1 MQEEQEIIKLK
12 AELEALKKRL
22 RQEELMSAIT
32 KSLVTAGDLSTLI
45 RNALMMTG
53 LFMEISKVSVAALNK
68 ETNELEFEYEWVNAK
83 HGVPE
88 RRHRSYPF
96 SLGEYIYDTF
106 ITRGE
111 VLLACDNIEDDPS
124 LTPLRPLGIKAAAYV
139 PIYIYGSFW
148 GILILDHYPGT
159 RHWDTGDVQI
169 MRLIADTISGL
180 VIRNEEEKELIHLKE
195 MAEQSSHAKG
205 NFLSRMSHEMRTP
218 MNAIIGMTT
227 IAQAAGGDAEKMAS
241 CLAKINEASIH
252 LLGVINDILD
262 MSKIE
267 AGKFEIS
274 PVEFEFGRMID
285 RVAGVI
291 NFRIEEKK
299 QHFIIDVDKEIPPR
313 IIGDEQRLAQI
324 IANLLSNAAK
334 FTPGEGTITLQIKQ
348 LNRRDKFCDLRFSV
362 ADTGIGIT
370 KEQMGKLFS
379 LFEQADGTI
388 ARRFGGTGLGLSI
401 SKNIVELMGGKI
413 WVESEPDKGSTFIFE
428 VTLEEG
434 AAVEEAREPELDL
447 EKVRIMAVDNSADT
461 LEYFKNFVESTG
473 IQGTMAACG
482 EEAWKILETS
492 AAENKPPFDVVFLEW
507 RLPDMHSLKLTKKI
521 KEKFADKIAVILISA
536 TEWSVI
542 ENEAG
547 EAGADGFVPKPLFF
561 ASLLD
566 CIKAHVKAEDDNDND
581 FSGRH
586 IILAEDVEINRE
598 IVISLLEDTKIE
610 IDCAGNGVEAVKLF
624 RAAPEKYDLVFMDI
638 HMPEM
643 DGYEAA
649 GTIRAMDM
657 ERAKTIPII
666 AMTANVFKEDV
677 EKCLAAGMNGHLGK
691 PLDVEEVLRTLKV
704 YLRN

>member
-1 MQEEQEIIKLK
+1 MQEEPEIIKLK
-12 AELEALKKRL
+12 AELQALKKRL
-22 RQEELMSAIT
+22 KQDELMSAIS
-32 KSLVTAGDLSTLI
+32 KSFITEGNLSTLI

-53 LFMEISKVSVAALNK
+53 FFMEISRVSVAVLNK

-83 HGVPE
+83 HGVPG
-88 RRHRSYPF
+88 RRHQSYPF
-96 SLGEYIYDTF
+96 SPGEYIYDTF

-111 VLLACDNIEDDPS
+111 VILACDNIEDDPS
-124 LTPLRPLGIKAAAYV
+124 LALLLRSLGIKAAAYV
-139 PIYIYGSFW
+139 PIHIYGSFW
-148 GILILDHYPGT
+148 GILIMDHYPGT
-159 RHWDTGDVQI
+159 RHWDRGDVQV
-169 MRLIADTISGL
+169 MRLIADTVSGL
-180 VIRNEEEKELIHLKE
+180 VIRNEGEKELVRLKE
-195 MAEQSSHAKG
+195 LAEQSSQAKS

-227 IAQAAGGDAEKMAS
+227 IAQAAGGDTGKIAS
-241 CLAKINEASIH
+241 CLTKINEASIH

-274 PVEFEFGRMID
+274 PAEFDFGRMID
-285 RVAGVI
+285 RVVGVI

-299 QHFIIDVDKEIPPR
+299 QQFIIDIDKEIPPR

-334 FTPGEGTITLQIKQ
+334 FTPGEGTITLQVKQ
-348 LNRRDKFCDLRFSV
+348 LSRQDKFCDLRFSV

-370 KEQMGKLFS
+370 KEQMGRLFS

-413 WVESEPDKGSTFIFE
+413 WVESEPDKGSIFIFD

-434 AAVEEAREPELDL
+434 AA
-447 EKVRIMAVDNSADT
+447 
-461 LEYFKNFVESTG
+461 
-473 IQGTMAACG
+473 
-482 EEAWKILETS
+482 
-492 AAENKPPFDVVFLEW
+492 AAEAP
-507 RLPDMHSLKLTKKI
+507 
-521 KEKFADKIAVILISA
+521 
-536 TEWSVI
+536 
-542 ENEAG
+542 G
-547 EAGADGFVPKPLFF
+547 
-561 ASLLD
+561 
-566 CIKAHVKAEDDNDND
+566 KAEDDNDND

-610 IDCAGNGVEAVKLF
+610 IECAENGIEAVKLF
-624 RAAPEKYDLVFMDI
+624 RAAPEKYDLIFMDI

-649 GTIRAMDM
+649 ETIRAMDM

-677 EKCLAAGMNGHLGK
+677 EKCLVAGMNGHLGK
-691 PLDVEEVLRTLKV
+691 PLNIEEVLSTLNV